1 MIPTIL
7 ATFAIGAATVGQ
19 VAPRIYRSHTTNELA
34 RVLDDEY
41 GPDGWVAVWVVSDN
55 QSGEQINLYRTIYL
69 KLLYP
74 KYRNAIE
81 ILPALAQGEIVDALA
96 RMERVDGLNI
106 RVR

>member
-1 MIPTIL
+1 
-7 ATFAIGAATVGQ
+7 
-19 VAPRIYRSHTTNELA
+19 
-34 RVLDDEY
+34 VLDDEY